1 MVSLTKNQTVDPLHG
16 RFRAAQQE
24 PAQNFGESAE
34 GSNEVSNSEEEDATL
49 DTRVGEVVRYVPPT
63 PRETRSQQDRLA
75 KANTGDLRAR
85 LDLITAESA
94 EVALGKRRCEHQPER
109 SILSYLQDP
118 GDGLAR
124 YQAACSILEQLA
136 DQTETAGF
144 DSALV
149 FRYIEAHELWKD
161 HPSPDIRSAEDLV
174 SRLGNSDF
182 VQANIVLGT
191 SAQSTKRNCARVIA
205 TSWGDDWF
213 DKIPTT
219 MKNPTWRRAE
229 ECSKRTLAQIAGN
242 VKRGISLE
250 KAVESWTEAIKK
262 RNNPAAR
269 RECQPRS
276 RVTQYLMPDDV
287 ATVNRVTEEQ
297 GGDGQTSDT
306 LYPSGAGEDMLRV
319 EVAVLSSA
327 PKVSPSRPN
336 YSIGSR
342 PRKTR
347 KRRRAQVEEGR
358 VECEDE
364 LQREG
369 SWVKIGERS
378 MVKRVRNH
386 RIRKPVEDTEDS
398 NGESDYLGSS
408 TDQPRDDRVTPPSA
422 QSSKTQAVGS
432 LSTCQ
437 KGSRPRPTC
446 DGPAVA
452 LMFRKFIEFCDEIPS
467 LDNDEA
473 SERKCCDACRA
484 LIAQRSAFLRSEFE
498 KWATEL
504 EAVQSHT
511 SHGDKILPSQEHDI
525 SPLRQAPL
533 RQSPVTAH
541 DSDSAGSDK

>member
-34 GSNEVSNSEEEDATL
+34 GSNEVSDSEEENATL

-85 LDLITAESA
+85 LDLISAESA

-161 HPSPDIRSAEDLV
+161 HPSPEIRSAEDLV

-191 SAQSTKRNCARVIA
+191 SAQSTKRNCARIIA

-213 DKIPTT
+213 EKVPTT
-219 MKNPTWRRAE
+219 MKNPIWSRAE

-250 KAVESWTEAIKK
+250 KAVETWTEAIKK
-262 RNNPAAR
+262 RNDPAAR
-269 RECQPRS
+269 RECQARS
-276 RVTQYLMPDDV
+276 RVTQYLMPEDV
-287 ATVNRVTEEQ
+287 AMVNRVTEEQ
-297 GGDGQTSDT
+297 GGDGQTSDM
-306 LYPSGAGEDMLRV
+306 LSPAGAGEDMLRV

-327 PKVSPSRPN
+327 PKVSSSRPD

-347 KRRRAQVEEGR
+347 KRRRMQVEEER
-358 VECEDE
+358 VECEDQ
-364 LQREG
+364 LQREDT
-369 SWVKIGERS
+369 WVKVDERS

-386 RIRKPVEDTEDS
+386 MVRKPVEDTEDS
-398 NGESDYLGSS
+398 DGESDCLGSP
-408 TDQPRDDRVTPPSA
+408 TDRPREDRVTPPSA
-422 QSSKTQAVGS
+422 QPSKTQLAGS
-432 LSTCQ
+432 MSGCRRE
-437 KGSRPRPTC
+437 SRPRPTC

-452 LMFRKFIEFCDEIPS
+452 LMFRKFIEFCNEIPS

-473 SERKCCDACRA
+473 SERRCCDACRPLVTQKA
-484 LIAQRSAFLRSEFE
+484 NLFRG
-498 KWATEL
+498 EL
-504 EAVQSHT
+504 ENWAAELEGIESHT
-511 SHGDKILPSQEHDI
+511 SNGEVIDLSQEHEI
-525 SPLRQAPL
+525 SPLKQARPKP
-533 RQSPVTAH
+533 SPVTAH
-541 DSDSAGSDK
+541 DSGSGASDL